1 VELIYNVKLY
11 ENSIFSEEPINLD
24 EELNTKLRIIF
35 FLLEKVKFQM
45 E

>member
-1 VELIYNVKLY
+1 MELIYNVKLY
-11 ENSIFSEEPINLD
+11 ENYIFSDEAINSD

-35 FLLEKVKFQM
+35 FLLEKMKFQM